1 VYVTLMTEVTMR
13 SHERDDRASRNAR
26 QALEV
31 VGALGLIML
40 AYLSVGLVLEATT
53 SINVPFVD

>member
-1 VYVTLMTEVTMR
+1 MTEVTMR
-13 SHERDDRASRNAR
+13 SHARDDRASRNAR

-53 SINVPFVD
+53 SINVPFIDE